1 MAFYNEQIVPKP
13 VDEDYQPF
21 SAVEEQLA
29 PGEEVYDIK
38 QEFVD
43 DAYIQE
49 DLGQGKIASPSS
61 DDEST
66 VFNSTTDQVSSDE
79 EAYDIKKE
87 FVGTCYEDLP
97 AIKTEPVSDYECDN
111 PEDSDYD
118 ATLDEPDST
127 DATLEEPSTCEELEE
142 LEVVE
147 PMKTVNPVEAAET
160 SSGELPEDLE
170 PGNSPV
176 ATSTPRKPS
185 SSSPSALPSPPS
197 SPSKIALP
205 IPYIPV
211 LLPPKKRNN
220 ENSENPGTE
229 KYTELLRRRVEIKLF
244 EKLDAN
250 LLSSMPLSPRTKKD
264 IKTLRST
271 LRYCHQRQLYSDIE
285 TVEGKY
291 MNDLSEYQVRQY
303 RKRKAHQLEKIAA
316 KRMRKGC

>member
-21 SAVEEQLA
+21 SAAEEQLA

-142 LEVVE
+142 LEGGDQIGARADFGRPE
-147 PMKTVNPVEAAET
+147 IEKKIDGAMKIINTFKKLAKSNLAEC
-160 SSGELPEDLE
+160 
-170 PGNSPV
+170 
-176 ATSTPRKPS
+176 RKKPLLNIKAEKLRQ
-185 SSSPSALPSPPS
+185 AL
-197 SPSKIALP
+197 
-205 IPYIPV
+205 
-211 LLPPKKRNN
+211 KK
-220 ENSENPGTE
+220 GVTQTE
-229 KYTELLRRRVEIKLF
+229 KLK
-244 EKLDAN
+244 KKKNAAN
-250 LLSSMPLSPRTKKD
+250 WA
-264 IKTLRST
+264 
-271 LRYCHQRQLYSDIE
+271 
-285 TVEGKY
+285 G
-291 MNDLSEYQVRQY
+291 
-303 RKRKAHQLEKIAA
+303 
-316 KRMRKGC
+316 